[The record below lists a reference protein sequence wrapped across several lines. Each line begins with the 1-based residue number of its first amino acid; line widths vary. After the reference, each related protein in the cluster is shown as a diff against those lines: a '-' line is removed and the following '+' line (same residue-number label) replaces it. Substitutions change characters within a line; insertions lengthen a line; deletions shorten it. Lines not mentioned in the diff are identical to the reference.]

1 MSYSVSFKF
10 REEFYSNYT
19 PPTPP
24 STPKEPKE
32 PTFMEEFARCPTDD
46 DIIEGAK
53 ECALDVK
60 ECASEGC
67 TIL

>member
-1 MSYSVSFKF
+1 MSFSVTFKF
-10 REEFYSNYT
+10 HDEFYKNYT
-19 PPTPP
+19 PPSP
-24 STPKEPKE
+24 PKEPKE
-32 PTFMEEFARCPTDD
+32 PTFMEEFARCPTDQ

-53 ECALDVK
+53 ECASDIN